1 MLWTCIKEVLW
12 AASTLFGYLF
22 RALALVFILVS
33 VLPSPFGLIV
43 LAFMATIFF

>member
-1 MLWTCIKEVLW
+1 MLWSGIKEVLW
-12 AASTLFGYLF
+12 VASTLFGYLF

-33 VLPSPFGLIV
+33 VLPSPFGIIV